1 MKKNEFKNLWKYLR
15 SYTDLD
21 ASSNLVM
28 AAFIP
33 CFVVMALYLKQ
44 CWDVQSHKTNSSTNT
59 VIASPSKFLTESLS
73 DVHPDCSDSGS
84 VPLWAD
90 FGADSDMYQPVL
102 IEEHDVIMTAHD

>member
-1 MKKNEFKNLWKYLR
+1 MKKNESKNLWKYLR
-15 SYTDLD
+15 NYINLD
-21 ASSNLVM
+21 ASSSWLM
-28 AAFIP
+28 AVFIVS
-33 CFVVMALYLKQ
+33 CGAMVSCSKQ
-44 CWDVQSHKTNSSTNT
+44 YWDVQSHKTNSSTST
-59 VIASPSKFLTESLS
+59 VIASPSKFLIDSLS

>member
-1 MKKNEFKNLWKYLR
+1 MNKNESKNLWKYLR
-15 SYTDLD
+15 NYTDLD
-21 ASSNLVM
+21 ASSSSVM
-28 AAFIP
+28 AASIP

-44 CWDVQSHKTNSSTNT
+44 CWDVQSHKTNSLTST

-90 FGADSDMYQPVL
+90 FGEDSAYYNPVL
-102 IEEHDVIMTAHD
+102 RKEHDEVIHY